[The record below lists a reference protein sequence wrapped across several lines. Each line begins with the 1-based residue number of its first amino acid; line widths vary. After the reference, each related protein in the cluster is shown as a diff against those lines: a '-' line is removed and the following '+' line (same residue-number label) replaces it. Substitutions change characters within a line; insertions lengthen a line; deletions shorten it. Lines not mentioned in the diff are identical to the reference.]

1 MDYREYA
8 KDLLGRKKT
17 LTSAYSVIKTELE
30 QLEQEKYSCKTL
42 LSNLT
47 EEDAE
52 KIAVYEE
59 RLINILADLED
70 CRFRCGIVQRELT
83 KIEKGIN
90 SLSDYYRD
98 IIEMFF
104 VERAPYAADELME
117 RWYKERS
124 GLYRDR
130 SKALE
135 QFTRS
140 VYGIIEL

>member
-30 QLEQEKYSCKTL
+30 HLEQEKYSCKTIL
-42 LSNLT
+42 ENISKGDT
-47 EEDAE
+47 ERA
-52 KIAVYEE
+52 ALYEE

-70 CRFRCGIVQRELT
+70 CRFRRSIVERELI
-83 KIEKGIN
+83 KIEKGI
-90 SLSDYYRD
+90 SGLSDYYRD

-104 VERAPYAADELME
+104 IERAPYAADELME

-130 SKALE
+130 TKALD

-140 VYGIIEL
+140 VYGIIEI

>member
-1 MDYREYA
+1 MDYREYS

-17 LTSAYSVIKTELE
+17 LTSAYSVLKTELE
-30 QLEQEKYSCKTL
+30 QLEQEKYSCKTII
-42 LSNLT
+42 SNIPK
-47 EEDAE
+47 EDA
-52 KIAVYEE
+52 KRASLYEE

-70 CRFRCGIVQRELT
+70 CRFRRSIVERELV
-83 KIEKGIN
+83 KIEKGL
-90 SLSDYYRD
+90 SVLSDYYRD

-104 VERAPYAADELME
+104 IEHTPYAADELME

-130 SKALE
+130 TKALD

-140 VYGIIEL
+140 VYGIIEV

>member
-30 QLEQEKYSCKTL
+30 YLEQEKYSCKTL
-42 LSNLT
+42 IENIPQA
-47 EEDAE
+47 DNE
-52 KIAVYEE
+52 KKALYEE

-70 CRFRCGIVQRELT
+70 CRFRRSVVERELV
-83 KIEKGIN
+83 KIEKGM
-90 SLSDYYRD
+90 SGLSDYYRD
-98 IIEMFF
+98 IIELFF
-104 VERAPYAADELME
+104 IERTPYAADDLME

-130 SKALE
+130 AKALE

-140 VYGIIEL
+140 VYGIVEL